1 METITII
8 YNSNPNVSEEYSHNR
23 GSLSS
28 FTSESS
34 KSFDDWES
42 ALAFWQECYFPITEL
57 KEIPMPIEINA
68 ELSEVFNEIISE
80 DEAIILTNKLD
91 FISQEDEY

>member
-1 METITII
+1 MKTITII
-8 YNSNPNVSEEYSHNR
+8 YNSNPNVPEEYSHCR

-28 FTSESS
+28 FTNESS
-34 KSFDDWES
+34 KSFDDWEK

-57 KEIPMPIEINA
+57 KEIPMPIEINT

-80 DEAIILTNKLD
+80 EECMILTNKLD
-91 FISQEDEY
+91 FISEENEY